1 MGEYSIIIEDIAVTD
16 FSFHKKSGQK
26 SVKKRIERIIEEL
39 SQTPYFGVGN
49 PHPLK
54 HELSGKWARDID
66 KKNRLIYLVNEESKS
81 VFILSALGHYEDK

>member
-1 MGEYSIIIEDIAVTD
+1 MGQYSIIIEEIAAAD
-16 FSFHKKSGQK
+16 FSVHKKSGQK

-39 SQTPYFGVGN
+39 STTPYVGIGN

-54 HELSGKWARDID
+54 YELSGKWARDID
-66 KKNRLIYLVNEESKS
+66 KKNRLIYFVDEETKS